1 MVRWPRGGYRLW
13 EEKYGLATHWTTCPS
28 LSEFWY
34 FQERCTVVSL
44 SDSSFSLWEG
54 NRSHYNRVWNLVGT
68 WGLRW
73 EEPVKTSESESAVGT
88 GGRLCWVPPSC
99 FYRVPKCCISE
110 TNTHGT
116 PSPCLA
122 GLWNSFGPGHSR
134 ILALTLSRYSCSHYT
149 RCKRFLSM
157 LNTTAL
163 THPSLYHQMDWWVM
177 SSISNGTTSLLSFQ
191 GGPYLALSNFLP
203 THPLHS
209 LATNPHRTILYV
221 PRVAILSYQPCLR
234 LFLRTCINKLCNG
247 TTPIQIQSI
256 SHSTQFHTSSHW

>member
-88 GGRLCWVPPSC
+88 GPGGWLCWVPPSC
-99 FYRVPKCCISE
+99 FSE
-110 TNTHGT
+110 SRNAASLRRTLTEHLHHVWQVYGTHSDQDIAE
-116 PSPCLA
+116 PSP
-122 GLWNSFGPGHSR
+122 
-134 ILALTLSRYSCSHYT
+134 SHC
-149 RCKRFLSM
+149 RD
-157 LNTTAL
+157 
-163 THPSLYHQMDWWVM
+163 TH
-177 SSISNGTTSLLSFQ
+177 
-191 GGPYLALSNFLP
+191 
-203 THPLHS
+203 
-209 LATNPHRTILYV
+209 V
-221 PRVAILSYQPCLR
+221 P
-234 LFLRTCINKLCNG
+234 
-247 TTPIQIQSI
+247 TTPAANDSFPC
-256 SHSTQFHTSSHW
+256 STLLH